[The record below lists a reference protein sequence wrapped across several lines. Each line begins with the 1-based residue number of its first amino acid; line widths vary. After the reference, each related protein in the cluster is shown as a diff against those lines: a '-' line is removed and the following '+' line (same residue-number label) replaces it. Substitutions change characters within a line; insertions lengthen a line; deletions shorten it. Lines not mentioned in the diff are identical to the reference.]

1 MRIASHAAVSLV
13 AIAAGTLVLA
23 GCITHEST
31 VVRDTER
38 TKIEFENDTAA
49 RIFYEALSKAPA
61 KDNRNESTTKF
72 EIPIVFEHRRHIV
85 TGSNAA
91 FNRAVEIC
99 DSNKDGLIT
108 EQEARIFAEHNGQ

>member
-1 MRIASHAAVSLV
+1 MKIASHIVV
-13 AIAAGTLVLA
+13 KPAITIACALLLA

-38 TKIEFENDTAA
+38 TRVEFENDAAA
-49 RIFYEALSKAPA
+49 RIFYEALSKSPS
-61 KDNRNESTTKF
+61 KDNRNETTTKF
-72 EIPIVFEHRRHIV
+72 EIPIVFEHRTHII

-99 DSNKDGLIT
+99 DSNKDGKIT
-108 EQEARIFAEHNGQ
+108 EQEARIFAEHSGQ

>member
-1 MRIASHAAVSLV
+1 MKIASHSAVQTAAS
-13 AIAAGTLVLA
+13 AACVLVLA

-38 TKIEFENDTAA
+38 TKVEFENDAAA
-49 RIFYEALSKAPA
+49 RIFYEALSKAPC
-61 KDNRNESTTKF
+61 KDNRNETTTKF
-72 EIPIVFEHRRHIV
+72 EIPIVFEHRTHVV

-99 DSNKDGLIT
+99 DSNKDGKIT